1 MTIIKSYKGFDKDL
15 KCRDFQYQIGKQYHC
30 TGEIEVCSNGFHA
43 CKNPLD
49 VFYYYPPTNNNR
61 YAETEQAGKLS
72 QHNNDSKIASEKI
85 LVKAEINLSAMISAA
100 VKFIFEKTKSSKTTN
115 ATTGEGANSATTG
128 YRANSATT
136 GYRANSATTG
146 ECANSAT
153 TGYRANSAT
162 TGNYANSATTGE
174 GANSATTGECAN
186 SATTGNYANSATTGN
201 YANSATTGNYANSAT
216 TGEGANSA
224 TTGECAN
231 SAVYGKESIAA
242 GLGIEN
248 SAKGAK
254 GCWLVL
260 SEWTQ
265 GKDRKWHIKSVK
277 TAIVDGKKIKADT
290 FYKLQKG
297 KFIEVK

>member
-115 ATTGEGANSATTG
+115 ATTGN
-128 YRANSATT
+128 Y
-136 GYRANSATTG
+136 
-146 ECANSAT
+146 
-153 TGYRANSAT
+153 ANSAT

-174 GANSATTGECAN
+174 G
-186 SATTGNYANSATTGN
+186 
-201 YANSATTGNYANSAT
+201 ANSATTGNYANSAT